1 MFWKGKCFWEYS
13 SSRTKFTYL
22 CFHFKYSNGH
32 SIVWFNWKKGS
43 GWFQGPGKDND
54 NVIVTITISKVLPT
68 SVMCLAKW
76 NVWLV
81 ITLFITIVEKQR
93 TLALTKILKKQ
104 KIKVYCNTL
113 PKSTKSCY
121 IVDYV
126 KNEFQWRP
134 IADRLHCPWCK
145 LRVAFSFCFVHEIDV
160 GTMREIIAF
169 FLDPEDGN
177 IYIGYYMSFITL
189 FVLPIEP
196 AHEIMVLCVLRKLIL
211 QTRMR
216 SHPVGLD
223 VWRLVGLFIYFHT
236 LRLWTAK
243 ALAISICD
251 KYHNLMSWL
260 ILYAWIHGWNIHN
273 HIYRW

>member
-1 MFWKGKCFWEYS
+1 
-13 SSRTKFTYL
+13 
-22 CFHFKYSNGH
+22 
-32 SIVWFNWKKGS
+32 
-43 GWFQGPGKDND
+43 
-54 NVIVTITISKVLPT
+54 
-68 SVMCLAKW
+68 MCLAKW

-93 TLALTKILKKQ
+93 TLALTKILKKKQ

-177 IYIGYYMSFITL
+177 IYIGYIMSFITL

-236 LRLWTAK
+236 VRLWTAK
-243 ALAISICD
+243 ALARQHRCVGSPEPSLLAYVISTII
-251 KYHNLMSWL
+251 SWAGS
-260 ILYAWIHGWNIHN
+260 YCMPEFMVE
-273 HIYRW
+273 IYTIIYTAGKMLSFWSEQIALCP